1 MIEIKKICKNWK
13 EFSLKEI
20 NLEIKK
26 GEYFVI
32 LGPTGAGKTLLLE
45 MIAGFHLP
53 DEGEI
58 WINGE
63 DVTTYPPEDR
73 NIGFIYQDYSL
84 FPHLSVIRNIRFGLE
99 LKGIPKDDIERE
111 SNEIMRLLGISH
123 LSHRYP
129 DTLSGGEQQKVAI
142 ARAVVTRPNVLL
154 LDEPLS
160 ALDRRTQNLLREEL
174 KRVHQIE
181 GLTSLHVTH
190 DQTEAMILADRI
202 AVMMNG
208 EVVQVGTPHDIF
220 NKPLNEDIAD
230 FVGVENILEGEIRK
244 NRDGIAIIDLGDI
257 ELNAISDYGEGEVKI
272 FVRPE
277 DILISKKMQESSARN
292 NIRGRIVKM
301 TYFGALVHLQ
311 LDNGLIAFVTKLSAE
326 DLELK
331 IGEEVYASF
340 KATSVHVVKKG

>member
-1 MIEIKKICKNWK
+1 MIEIKKMCKDWK
-13 EFSLKEI
+13 DFSLKEI

-58 WINGE
+58 WIDGE

-84 FPHLSVIRNIRFGLE
+84 FPHLSVIGNIRFGPE

-129 DTLSGGEQQKVAI
+129 NTLSGGEQQKVAI
-142 ARAVVTRPNVLL
+142 ARAIITRPSVLL

-160 ALDRRTQNLLREEL
+160 ALDRRTQDLLR
-174 KRVHQIE
+174 VN
-181 GLTSLHVTH
+181 
-190 DQTEAMILADRI
+190 
-202 AVMMNG
+202 AV
-208 EVVQVGTPHDIF
+208 
-220 NKPLNEDIAD
+220 
-230 FVGVENILEGEIRK
+230 
-244 NRDGIAIIDLGDI
+244 
-257 ELNAISDYGEGEVKI
+257 SDYGEGEVKI

-292 NIRGRIVKM
+292 SIRGKIIKI
-301 TYFGALVHLQ
+301 TNFGVVIHLQ
-311 LDNGLIAFVTKLSAE
+311 LDNGLIASVTKLSAE
-326 DLELK
+326 DLKLR
-331 IGEEVYASF
+331 IGGEVYASF
-340 KATSVHVVKKG
+340 KATSVHVVKKKEILER